1 MVSEH
6 LLCAKHCAI
15 HTHTH
20 THTHTQD
27 IVINK
32 SEVVSFLENISMS
45 LERGDKQLKK
55 NHNSAGKCCDR
66 GNERYMERRSTC
78 PRPRIEGL

>member
-15 HTHTH
+15 RTHTH
-20 THTHTQD
+20 TWD

-55 NHNSAGKCCDR
+55 IIIQLVSAV
-66 GNERYMERRSTC
+66 
-78 PRPRIEGL
+78 IEEMKDVWKEGAPVLDLE